1 MVYLLLMKKIIRLNE
16 SELVNLVK
24 QFVSEELDSDYDPCF
39 EKSVKFYQSKEG
51 RELLDL
57 IRKQIDGSAMNPKVK
72 LTREERK
79 RLKYLLRLSPKC

>member
-1 MVYLLLMKKIIRLNE
+1 MKKIIRLNE